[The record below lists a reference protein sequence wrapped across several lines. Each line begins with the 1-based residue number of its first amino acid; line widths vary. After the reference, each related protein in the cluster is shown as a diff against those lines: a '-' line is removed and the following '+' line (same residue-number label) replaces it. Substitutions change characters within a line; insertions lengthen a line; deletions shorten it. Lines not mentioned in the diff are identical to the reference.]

1 MELLDEPQRLEDL
14 PEEFRINRFSFRFD
28 VDRDVFVVTQENA
41 SKAVPWVATLFFS
54 LLAGLFSIVGW
65 SAYTTEGFQGTAIMM
80 LVFALFC
87 LFFLGLSIYKLR
99 FQETRFEFQST
110 GLRII
115 SRLRIL
121 EFSRTEF
128 NVSKVQTTI
137 FQDYMQRETGYR
149 VDVALLFGPGAKSF
163 GVKQL
168 ELFHLDGKSAAKT
181 LLGGLDREEMKQVEQ
196 EGQRIAEVLKI
207 YWGLPVK

>member
-1 MELLDEPQRLEDL
+1 
-14 PEEFRINRFSFRFD
+14 
-28 VDRDVFVVTQENA
+28 
-41 SKAVPWVATLFFS
+41 
-54 LLAGLFSIVGW
+54 
-65 SAYTTEGFQGTAIMM
+65 M

-99 FQETRFEFQST
+99 FEETSFEFHST
-110 GLRII
+110 GLRIK

-128 NVSKVQTTI
+128 NASKVQTTI

-149 VDVALLFGPGAKSF
+149 VDVTLLFAPAAKSY
-163 GVKQL
+163 GKKQL
-168 ELFHLDGKSAAKT
+168 ELFRLDGKSAAKT

-196 EGQRIAEVLKI
+196 EGQRIAEVLRI
-207 YWGLPVK
+207 YWDLPVR